1 MSNLDS
7 TQRKITIL
15 LLFLN
20 YDLIDHVCNTFNFLQ
35 GSITVNGLLVDKT
48 DVICYKR
55 SKTIFKRKPA
65 TKKCQIFVFDKGVVL
80 AEKVENKLLAN
91 DGRSYVLTHWTTF
104 PVKNKK
110 NQNV

>member
-1 MSNLDS
+1 M
-7 TQRKITIL
+7 
-15 LLFLN
+15 
-20 YDLIDHVCNTFNFLQ
+20 IDYVCITFNFLQ

-104 PVKNKK
+104 PVRIRKIRIIESVKFYMLISLVNDAC
-110 NQNV
+110 

>member
-1 MSNLDS
+1 M
-7 TQRKITIL
+7 
-15 LLFLN
+15 
-20 YDLIDHVCNTFNFLQ
+20 DHVCNTFNFFQ

-80 AEKVENKLLAN
+80 AEMVENKLLAK
-91 DGRSYVLTHWTTF
+91 DGKDYVLTHWTTF
-104 PVKNKK
+104 PVRIRKIRMLESVTDTQKLSLIFS
-110 NQNV
+110 VATI